1 MALSLLVLH
10 GVCSLCLLFLLGS
23 RRVSGAAE
31 AQRRAKRQTALQ
43 TAGRARDP
51 LRRLALLFA
60 AALPARGSPPLG
72 LCPRGRLSAQLG
84 VPPRRL
90 QGPLGWASLDAP
102 SSLPSKHPP
111 SRAAGNLQWARLPR
125 NTSEVAHV
133 RLPSSVPTRPTG
145 NSCILVCHLLSPSRS
160 LTLCAAQA
168 HPLRSEI
175 LLLLLFAG
183 IKILHPNTFT

>member
-43 TAGRARDP
+43 TAGRARNP

-60 AALPARGSPPLG
+60 AALPARGSPLG
-72 LCPRGRLSAQLG
+72 LCPRGRLSGQLG

-145 NSCILVCHLLSPSRS
+145 NSCILVCHLLSPPAPSP
-160 LTLCAAQA
+160 CALPR
-168 HPLRSEI
+168 HIP
-175 LLLLLFAG
+175 
-183 IKILHPNTFT
+183 